1 MRAAIDTTT
10 HTIQLP
16 PTVWEAFRQQL
27 PQNFGRLLPLYT
39 ELADFD
45 RFGTDVAQYMLFVF
59 QLTRVCFWLF
69 ILNLSNIL
77 KNLEGGHADD
87 FLAKHSLNNAD
98 CLGISY
104 GVVELLTSALFVAFL
119 FYARTKMFER
129 AQVIAASERN
139 SAQFGAIPA
148 QFSEGF
154 SIPST
159 GDRRVRARQPAA
171 HRLARW
177 HRQTVERARWVNLL

>member
-1 MRAAIDTTT
+1 MRIMTYTGR
-10 HTIQLP
+10 
-16 PTVWEAFRQQL
+16 AF
-27 PQNFGRLLPLYT
+27 LL
-39 ELADFD
+39 A
-45 RFGTDVAQYMLFVF
+45 
-59 QLTRVCFWLF
+59 F

-129 AQVIAASERN
+129 AQVIAASARN
-139 SAQFGAIPA
+139 SAQFGAI
-148 QFSEGF
+148 
-154 SIPST
+154 
-159 GDRRVRARQPAA
+159 
-171 HRLARW
+171 L
-177 HRQTVERARWVNLL
+177 